1 MASES
6 LYWIWLSEHL
16 GVASK
21 HLVPLIEKFESPF
34 EIYNLAEDELVMS
47 GCVPEN
53 IAKRLADKSLAKAY
67 EIMDACTSGNIG
79 ILSYSD
85 KFYPSS
91 LRTIKDPPGVLYY
104 RGSLIDFNAN
114 LCIAVV
120 GTRKMSEYGKRA
132 AYKIGYELGSA
143 NAVVVSGMALGIDS
157 VASCGAINAGGKTIA
172 VLGCGVDMTYPRE
185 HGKFKKIIENNG
197 VVISEFAPGTEPYG
211 SNFPIRNRI
220 ISGISQG
227 TVIVEAD
234 DKSGAMITAKA
245 ALIQGREVFAVPGN
259 IDESNSKG
267 TNHLIKSGANTVL
280 GAEDILVNYEMV
292 YGRFI
297 NYRGL
302 SFSKE
307 TYEYSDRAIEKMGI
321 GARAYKNQ
329 YQENNSKILK
339 TGGFR
344 PMKQPESIEK
354 KTDAPSTVS
363 KDGQGIDP
371 KTKPKKVAPPKK
383 DNSEALLAQ
392 MDERTRHIF
401 EEMPIDRSIK
411 IEELCALGYNV
422 GDVMNSLMMLQMNG
436 LITQLPGSIYIKN

>member
-1 MASES
+1 MASEN
-6 LYWIWLSEHL
+6 LYWIWLSERL
-16 GVASK
+16 GAASK

-47 GCVPEN
+47 GCVPEI
-53 IAKRLADKSLAKAY
+53 IAKRLSDKSLEKAY
-67 EIMDACTSGNIG
+67 EIMDSCTVGNIG
-79 ILSYSD
+79 IMSYKD

-91 LRTIKDPPGVLYY
+91 LRTIKDPPAVLYY
-104 RGSLIDFNAN
+104 RGSMLDFNQN

-157 VASCGAINAGGKTIA
+157 VAACGAINARGKTIA

-185 HGKFKKIIENNG
+185 HGKLKKIIENNG
-197 VVISEFAPGTEPYG
+197 AVISEFAPGTGPLG

-227 TVIVEAD
+227 TVVIEAD
-234 DKSGAMITAKA
+234 EISGAMITAKA
-245 ALIQGREVFAVPGN
+245 ALIQGREVFAIPGN

-267 TNHLIKSGANTVL
+267 TNLLIKSGAATVL

-329 YQENNSKILK
+329 YQENNSKTLK

-344 PMKQPESIEK
+344 PMKRPESIEM

-371 KTKPKKVAPPKK
+371 KTKPKKATPPKK

-411 IEELCALGYNV
+411 IEELCALGYTV
-422 GDVMNSLMMLQMNG
+422 GNVMNSLMMLQMNG